1 MIRVP
6 EIYGLHDLAPQYRN
20 SCVGLF
26 KCARG
31 GWVELITGAI
41 PTQVNTPE
49 YTPSPMGGFEMVC
62 GASEENVYFNSSE
75 LPNVPTQGP
84 FTVFIFCRDATG
96 SDNFG
101 VLLSHT
107 DFDGNTGWAFN
118 AETYLNS
125 GDVGATKLGVVDLPL
140 SNLETANIDTFFAG
154 KFNSSD
160 QLTGFTDEG
169 SQSDSNS
176 TAIGTT
182 GLDRITIGGTYRS
195 SGFLSGSGANTSIG
209 PYILVFNKELTDKQI
224 ETIARDPEQLVNN
237 TLATGSGNPW
247 FLHAFS
253 PPAAGGG
260 FSISCNLES
269 LTLTEFQS
277 NTDLDFSIAS
287 ALESLTLTENTASVS
302 FGYNV
307 ACSLETL
314 TLTEFQSDTDLD
326 FTISGTLESLTLT
339 ENNANVSLGVTV
351 SCNQE
356 SLTLTEFQSDTD
368 LDFAIAANLETL
380 TLTEFRSNTDLD
392 FPVNCSLESLE
403 LTDNNATVDFVAGDF
418 NISAT
423 LESLALTDFNSSI
436 TYTGSIWI
444 VQANDSSTWTA
455 QTNDSSSWTIQ

>member
-1 MIRVP
+1 MAKPYPLQNLFQPGFVSPRIKPTIPV
-6 EIYGLHDLAPQYRN
+6 EIDWTHPLTKGLR
-20 SCVGLF
+20 LF
-26 KCARG
+26 YLHNDRAN
-31 GWVELITGAI
+31 L
-41 PTQVNTPE
+41 
-49 YTPSPMGGFEMVC
+49 
-62 GASEENVYFNSSE
+62 
-75 LPNVPTQGP
+75 
-84 FTVFIFCRDATG
+84 ATG
-96 SDNFG
+96 NILTFTDIDFEVDGQLGMTTTVDSYSGDDSIEFEAFDCTNWAG
-101 VLLSHT
+101 VSCFSVARVHT
-107 DFDGNTGWAFN
+107 TLTTFDGIISSVPSGGFDGNFNLAMQENIIRWRAGTGVSTDTATFSGGDKVACIGTWDLATQK
-118 AETYLNS
+118 TYQSVN
-125 GDVGATKLGVVDLPL
+125 DGAIT
-140 SNLETANIDTFFAG
+140 T
-154 KFNSSD
+154 
-160 QLTGFTDEG
+160 
-169 SQSDSNS
+169 NS
-176 TAIGTT
+176 TANT
-182 GLDRITIGGTYRS
+182 S
-195 SGFLSGSGANTSIG
+195 SFSGSVAENYIGYYSRGGGRSFQGNISVSGIWDRELSESEARSLIENPYQILRPAIPVQFFVAGA
-209 PYILVFNKELTDKQI
+209 
-224 ETIARDPEQLVNN
+224 A
-237 TLATGSGNPW
+237 
-247 FLHAFS
+247 
-253 PPAAGGG
+253 GG